1 MTFTSPQMCSSCLMS
16 LRPSFSPTHTQ
27 QHGMDPAYH
36 YTVPGLTW
44 DAMLKKTGVELG
56 LLTGYDQDIFIE
68 KSMRGGTSVV

>member
-1 MTFTSPQMCSSCLMS
+1 
-16 LRPSFSPTHTQ
+16 
-27 QHGMDPAYH
+27 MDPAYH